1 MKCSGLVDFYGIKIF
16 TNRIVSHHNSMIII
30 ASKINF
36 NAWMDI
42 MTIQFL
48 GKPLKNPMVLAS
60 GILGNSRDILERVH
74 KNGCG
79 LVTMKSIG
87 PAPRDGHKN
96 PTVID
101 LGHGM
106 INAVGLPS
114 PGHLNMED
122 EWNALE
128 DRDFPIIASI
138 YGGSIR
144 EYQDVARLVSK
155 KAPNFIEINISC
167 PNSEQHGMIFGV
179 NPESSFDVFSA
190 VKKVI
195 NVPLIAKLTPQ
206 APDIAAVA
214 RACVNAGADAICA
227 INTLGPGMVI
237 DIESQMPVLA
247 FKKGGLSGP
256 MIKPVAVRCVYDI
269 FQAVDVPIIGL
280 GGVTTGEDAVEMVM
294 AGASLI
300 GIGSAVKYRGIDV
313 FSKVN
318 AEMNQWL
325 DDHHTTLEAIKGAA
339 HTPLIRP
346 DIS

>member
-1 MKCSGLVDFYGIKIF
+1 
-16 TNRIVSHHNSMIII
+16 
-30 ASKINF
+30 
-36 NAWMDI
+36 

-74 KNGCG
+74 QNGCG

-87 PAPRDGHKN
+87 PEPRDGHKN

-106 INAVGLPS
+106 INAVGLPT
-114 PGHLNMED
+114 PGHLNMEA
-122 EWNALE
+122 EWNDLE

-138 YGGSIR
+138 YGGSVA
-144 EYQDVARLVSK
+144 EYQEVARFVSR

-167 PNSEQHGMIFGV
+167 PNSEKHGMIFGI
-179 NPESSFDVFSA
+179 NAQSSRDVVAA

-195 NVPLIAKLTPQ
+195 NVPLIVKLTPQ
-206 APDIAAVA
+206 APDIAGIAK
-214 RACVNAGADAICA
+214 ACEDAGADAICA
-227 INTLGPGMVI
+227 INTVGPGMII

-256 MIKPVAVRCVYDI
+256 MIKPIAVRCVYDI
-269 FQAVDVPIIGL
+269 YEAVSIPIIGL
-280 GGVTTGEDAVEMVM
+280 GGITTGLDAIEMVM

-313 FSKVN
+313 FKKVTQ
-318 AEMNQWL
+318 EMEIWL
-325 DDHHTTLEAIKGAA
+325 EDHHTTLEAIKGAA
-339 HTPLIRP
+339 HPKG
-346 DIS
+346 